1 MLSVFGII
9 ENTGKKGEKLATKN
23 FPLLKRSS
31 DLSNS
36 GEFERQTASEI
47 AI

>member
-1 MLSVFGII
+1 MVLLFSESLNIGTVCGI
-9 ENTGKKGEKLATKN
+9 G
-23 FPLLKRSS
+23 LLERSS

-36 GEFERQTASEI
+36 GEFKMQTASEI

>member
-1 MLSVFGII
+1 MR
-9 ENTGKKGEKLATKN
+9 EKMSE
-23 FPLLKRSS
+23 FSEPLWRSESDYLVLS

-36 GEFERQTASEI
+36 GEFQRQTASEI